1 MSTSITVLCNTRFP
15 STAAHGAYLAR
26 LCESFSGQGI
36 EVELVVPKR
45 FREVHDNPLKYYSV
59 KSPFKIKKLWSFDFL
74 IFGSVLGRLAFVA
87 QYVLFYLY
95 VMLYFLF
102 RSRKRIIYTMDN
114 LGCLLT
120 FLGYRVVFETHVGI
134 GSYRKYLLPLLMRA
148 ERVIAVNSIIKE
160 EFVRAGFRDETILV
174 APNGV
179 DLKVFSGAES
189 REQLRGDLKLPTT
202 AKIISYVGKYKT
214 MGMDK
219 GVDGLVTA
227 FASLHKNN
235 KNTHLLIVGLAEGE
249 KLELV
254 QVLSSIGA
262 PSEAYTLIGHVS
274 QSDVAQ
280 FMRASDVL
288 VMNYPNTDYYANF
301 MSPMK
306 MFEYMAARQ
315 PIVTSDLPSIR
326 EILDDTTALFVRPDD
341 EASLEEVILR
351 LLNDENL
358 CLRLASKA
366 YERVTTFTWQKRAG
380 RIIEFISNE

>member
-1 MSTSITVLCNTRFP
+1 M
-15 STAAHGAYLAR
+15 
-26 LCESFSGQGI
+26 
-36 EVELVVPKR
+36 
-45 FREVHDNPLKYYSV
+45 
-59 KSPFKIKKLWSFDFL
+59 
-74 IFGSVLGRLAFVA
+74 
-87 QYVLFYLY
+87 
-95 VMLYFLF
+95 
-102 RSRKRIIYTMDN
+102 
-114 LGCLLT
+114 
-120 FLGYRVVFETHVGI
+120 
-134 GSYRKYLLPLLMRA
+134 
-148 ERVIAVNSIIKE
+148 
-160 EFVRAGFRDETILV
+160 
-174 APNGV
+174 
-179 DLKVFSGAES
+179 
-189 REQLRGDLKLPTT
+189 
-202 AKIISYVGKYKT
+202 
-214 MGMDK
+214 
-219 GVDGLVTA
+219 
-227 FASLHKNN
+227 
-235 KNTHLLIVGLAEGE
+235 
-249 KLELV
+249 
-254 QVLSSIGA
+254 LSSIGA